1 MIQLFKQRLISLLL
15 TLLFIVGLT
24 ACTPSEPP
32 VEFTPDGAI
41 IQKAITLQLEQTERR
56 LSQQLKVSPPTFDIS
71 KIEVKNNDPVF
82 INELAAYHLTGTYR
96 LILQLPH
103 RKVTQKKNPFDIYLQ
118 RQAEGKTWRLL
129 TKTLE
134 TPTSQPQWSSYLIQV
149 DAPIIEPQ
157 SSPSVD
163 SSS

>member
-1 MIQLFKQRLISLLL
+1 MSDFLQKRLISLIL
-15 TLLFIVGLT
+15 TLFFWLGLT

-41 IQKAITLQLEQTERR
+41 IQKAIALQLEQTERR
-56 LSQQLKVSPPTFDIS
+56 LSKQLNVSPPTLEIS
-71 KIEVKNNDPVF
+71 KIQVKKNDPVF

-96 LILQLPH
+96 LVLQFTH
-103 RKVTQKKNPFDIYLQ
+103 RKVTQQNNPFDIYLQ

-134 TPTSQPQWSSYLIQV
+134 TPTSSPQWSSYLIQV
-149 DAPIIEPQ
+149 DDPIIEPEKTI
-157 SSPSVD
+157 SK
-163 SSS
+163 

>member
-1 MIQLFKQRLISLLL
+1 MIHFLQQRLISLLL
-15 TLLFIVGLT
+15 TLFFLLGLT

-41 IQKAITLQLEQTERR
+41 IQKAIALQLEQTERR
-56 LSQQLKVSPPTFDIS
+56 LSKQLKVLPPTFEIS

-103 RKVTQKKNPFDIYLQ
+103 RKVTQRKNPFDIYLQ

-134 TPTSQPQWSSYLIQV
+134 TPTANPQWSSYLIQV
-149 DAPIIEPQ
+149 DDPIIEPQ
-157 SSPSVD
+157 PSE
-163 SSS
+163 S